1 MKKAV
6 TLTEILI
13 GAVILSLVFASLL
26 ATFVGVRR
34 YIRRANRRLIAM
46 NLAKLDLND
55 LYREV
60 NENTWNTGG
69 LQAGTTNIPGY
80 TIDRQVYQD
89 TVAPLSLNRYIVTN
103 VPGQD
108 YRRVRVILNFPD

>member
-1 MKKAV
+1 M

-13 GAVILSLVFASLL
+13 GTVILALVFGGLL

-34 YIRRANRRLIAM
+34 YVRRANRRLIAT
-46 NLAKLDLND
+46 NLARLDLND

-60 NENTWNTGG
+60 SENVWNIGG
-69 LQAGTTNIPGY
+69 LSVGVTNIPAY
-80 TIDRQVYQD
+80 TIDQQVYQD
-89 TVAPLSLNRYIVTN
+89 TVAPLGLNRYTVTN

-108 YRRVRVILNFPD
+108 YRRVSVVLNFPD